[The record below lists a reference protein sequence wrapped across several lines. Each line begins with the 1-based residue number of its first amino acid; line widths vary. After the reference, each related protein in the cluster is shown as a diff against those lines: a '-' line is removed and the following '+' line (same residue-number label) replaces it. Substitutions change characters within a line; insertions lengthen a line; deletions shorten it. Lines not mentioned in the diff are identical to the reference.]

1 MIVKILTP
9 EKEIFDGEVEI
20 LTVPTRAGII
30 SVLSNHAPLVTAVNA
45 GNIIL
50 QTKEG
55 KRVFE
60 NERGVL
66 KTRANRTSLLLMK
79 CREK

>member
-1 MIVKILTP
+1 MKVEILTP
-9 EKEIFDGEVEI
+9 EKKVFEGEAEMM
-20 LTVPTRAGII
+20 TVPTRSGIVTI
-30 SVLSNHAPLVTAVNA
+30 LSNHAALVTAVNA

-55 KRVFE
+55 KKNFE

-66 KTRANRTSLLLMK
+66 QTMNNKTSLLLMK
-79 CREK
+79 CKEK

>member
-1 MIVKILTP
+1 MKVEILTP
-9 EKEIFDGEVEI
+9 EKKVFEGEVEI
-20 LTVPTRAGII
+20 LTVPTRSGNI
-30 SVLSNHAPLVTAVNA
+30 SVLSNHTALVTAVNP

-55 KRVFE
+55 KKNFE

-66 KTRANRTSLLLMK
+66 QTINNKTILLLMN

>member
-1 MIVKILTP
+1 MKVEILTP
-9 EKEIFDGEVEI
+9 EKKIFEGEVDI
-20 LTVPTRAGII
+20 LTVPTRSGLI
-30 SVLSNHAPLVTAVNA
+30 SVLSNHASLVTAVNA

-55 KRVFE
+55 KKVFE

-66 KTRANRTSLLLMK
+66 QTIKNRTILLLMK

>member
-1 MIVKILTP
+1 MKVEILTP
-9 EKEIFDGEVEI
+9 EKKVFEGEAEMM
-20 LTVPTRAGII
+20 TVPTRAGII
-30 SVLSNHAPLVTAVNA
+30 TVLSNHASLVTAVNA

-55 KRVFE
+55 KKVFE

-66 KTRANRTSLLLMK
+66 QTMKNKTSLLLMK
-79 CREK
+79 CKEK

>member
-1 MIVKILTP
+1 MKVEILTP
-9 EKEIFDGEVEI
+9 EKKVFEGEVEMM
-20 LTVPTRAGII
+20 TVPTRSGVITI
-30 SVLSNHAPLVTAVNA
+30 LSNHASLVTAVNA

-55 KRVFE
+55 KKNFE

-66 KTRANRTSLLLMK
+66 QTMNNKTSLLLMK
-79 CREK
+79 CKEK

>member
-1 MIVKILTP
+1 MKVEILTP
-9 EKEIFDGEVEI
+9 EKKIFEGEVEI
-20 LTVPTRAGII
+20 LTVKTRAGNI
-30 SVLSNHAPLVTAVNA
+30 SVLSNHAPLVAAVDS

-60 NERGVL
+60 NEKGVL
-66 KTRANRTSLLLMK
+66 KTRNNRTSLLLRK
-79 CREK
+79 CKEK

>member
-1 MIVKILTP
+1 MKVEILTP
-9 EKEIFDGEVEI
+9 EKKVFEGEAEMM
-20 LTVPTRAGII
+20 TVPTRSGII
-30 SVLSNHAPLVTAVNA
+30 TVLSDRASLVTAVNA

-55 KRVFE
+55 KKVFE

-66 KTRANRTSLLLMK
+66 QTMKNKTSLLLMK
-79 CREK
+79 CKEI

>member
-1 MIVKILTP
+1 MKVEILTP
-9 EKEIFDGEVEI
+9 EKKVFEGEVEMM
-20 LTVPTRAGII
+20 TVPTRSGII
-30 SVLSNHAPLVTAVNA
+30 TVLSNHAALVTAVNA

-55 KRVFE
+55 KKVFE

-66 KTRANRTSLLLMK
+66 QTMKNKTSLLLMK
-79 CREK
+79 CKEE

>member
-1 MIVKILTP
+1 MKVEILTP
-9 EKEIFDGEVEI
+9 EKKVFEGEVEMM
-20 LTVPTRAGII
+20 TVPTRSGVIT
-30 SVLSNHAPLVTAVNA
+30 VLSNHASLVTAVNA

-55 KRVFE
+55 KKVFE

-66 KTRANRTSLLLMK
+66 QTMKNKTSLLLMK
-79 CREK
+79 CKEK

>member
-1 MIVKILTP
+1 MKVEILTP
-9 EKEIFDGEVEI
+9 EKKIFEGEVEI
-20 LTVPTRAGII
+20 LTVPTRSGLI
-30 SVLSNHAPLVTAVNA
+30 SVLSNHAALVTAVNA

-55 KRVFE
+55 KKVFE

-66 KTRANRTSLLLMK
+66 QTIKNRTSLLLMK

>member
-20 LTVPTRAGII
+20 LTVPTQSGYI

-55 KRVFE
+55 RRVFE
-60 NERGVL
+60 NEKGVL
-66 KTRANRTSLLLMK
+66 KTRNNRTSLLLRK
-79 CREK
+79 CNEK

>member
-9 EKEIFDGEVEI
+9 EKEIFEGEVEI
-20 LTVPTRAGII
+20 LTVSTRTGIVSI
-30 SVLSNHAPLVTAVNA
+30 LSNHAPLVAAVNA
-45 GNIIL
+45 GNITL

-79 CREK
+79 CVEK